1 MNKLFAFVLSAA
13 INAAALAS
21 LESIRS
27 PDPPKGEVYITEL
40 DHVSPAQFAAVTGK
54 AGAA

>member
-1 MNKLFAFVLSAA
+1 MNKLFAFVLSVA